1 MLSLVWTSPGISWTL
16 SKASIQRFMIA
27 TLYRERFYFTV
38 LLAIGIHAVLVLGIR
53 FEKEP
58 LKATTEPLAIELQ
71 QGGDALTLDGAAT
84 TPNNDSSPSDPLP
97 QRISDQ
103 QISNLA
109 DSVPESDPSPAPSSA
124 LSPAPVASKKA
135 GPPPLKTL
143 DTRQLAEQIVLFDQQ
158 ARQTRGDART
168 RDLSATGAPSA
179 AEAAYLAMWRRKCER
194 LGGNNYPA
202 GRLQGELTLR
212 VSIHHSG
219 QLLDVRLLRSSGHE
233 ALDAAALKTVRQAA
247 PYQPFNVDMRKRYD
261 ELTFTRTW
269 QFSRSGSFIN

>member
-1 MLSLVWTSPGISWTL
+1 MLNLVGTSPGISWTL
-16 SKASIQRFMIA
+16 SQASVERPVFA
-27 TLYRERFYFTV
+27 TLSRDRFYFTV
-38 LLAIGIHAVLVLGIR
+38 LLAIGIHVVLVLGIR
-53 FEKEP
+53 FEQEP
-58 LKATTEPLAIELQ
+58 RMATTESLEIELK
-71 QGGDALTLDGAAT
+71 QGGDALTLDSVAI
-84 TPNNDSSPSDPLP
+84 TPSNDPSQSNSPP
-97 QRISDQ
+97 QRKSDQ
-103 QISNLA
+103 QTFNLA
-109 DSVPESDPSPAPSSA
+109 DSAPEPKPSPAPA
-124 LSPAPVASKKA
+124 APKETA
-135 GPPPLKTL
+135 PPPLKVL
-143 DTRQLAEQIVLFDQQ
+143 NTRQLAERIVLFDQR
-158 ARQTRGDART
+158 ARQTRGDARR

-179 AEAAYLAMWRRKCER
+179 TEAAYLAMWRRKCER

-219 QLLDVRLLRSSGHE
+219 QLLDVRVLRSSGHE

>member
-1 MLSLVWTSPGISWTL
+1 M
-16 SKASIQRFMIA
+16 FA
-27 TLYRERFYFTV
+27 TLCRDRFYFTA

-53 FEKEP
+53 FEQEP
-58 LKATTEPLAIELQ
+58 QRATTEPLSIELQ
-71 QGGDALTLDGAAT
+71 QGGDALTLDGVAI
-84 TPNNDSSPSDPLP
+84 TPHNDPSQSNPSP
-97 QRISDQ
+97 QRKSDQ
-103 QISNLA
+103 QTLNLA
-109 DSVPESDPSPAPSSA
+109 DSGPEPKQSPAPA
-124 LSPAPVASKKA
+124 TLRKTA
-135 GPPPLKTL
+135 PPPSRDLN
-143 DTRQLAEQIVLFDQQ
+143 TRQLAEQIVLFDQQ
-158 ARQTRGDART
+158 ARQTRGDARR
-168 RDLSATGAPSA
+168 RDLSATAAPSA

-202 GRLQGELTLR
+202 GGLQGELTLR